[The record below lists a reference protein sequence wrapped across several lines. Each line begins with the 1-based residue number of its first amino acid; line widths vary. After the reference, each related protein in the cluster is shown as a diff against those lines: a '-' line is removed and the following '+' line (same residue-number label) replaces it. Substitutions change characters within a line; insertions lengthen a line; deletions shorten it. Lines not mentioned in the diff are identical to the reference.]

1 MSGIPRSREGE
12 LLKKEKGPLGAKWTR
27 KLVVVD
33 GRKGTVRY
41 HRPTDDKSDVPRKI
55 FHLKS
60 MTLIEDCIGPKK
72 APHAL
77 ELRDLKGYSLILACE
92 RGAAEKEAWRS
103 LLAPLCAGGTPPV
116 AAARTT
122 SNDWVDPQSKPPEED
137 EPWPVPQTFDSALA
151 KPFETYEATFLPD
164 QPLGIQLRLEPEVD
178 GKRAI
183 LVLEVK
189 DTCPQKG
196 TIHSGDELVGV
207 QGEPPLTPRTTDE
220 FKKCTTE
227 LARKPRPLVLVF
239 RREVSETPFDEPDD
253 SPKVRDAAS
262 VFRCRGWSIHSCR
275 VSESTRSRRWRRHDH
290 TFNTGALLRRGP
302 SFTCR
307 GRARAAE
314 RDLRAAAVIVNFMFG
329 S

>member
-60 MTLIEDCIGPKK
+60 MTLIEDCVGPKK

-122 SNDWVDPQSKPPEED
+122 SNDWVDPASSKPEED
-137 EPWPVPQTFDSALA
+137 EPWPAPQTFDSALA

-196 TIHSGDELVGV
+196 TIQSGDELVGV
-207 QGEPPLTPRTTDE
+207 QNEPPLTPRTTDE

-227 LARKPRPLVLVF
+227 LARKSRPLVLVF

-262 VFRCRGWSIHSCR
+262 F
-275 VSESTRSRRWRRHDH
+275 T
-290 TFNTGALLRRGP
+290 P
-302 SFTCR
+302 S
-307 GRARAAE
+307 
-314 RDLRAAAVIVNFMFG
+314 

>member
-60 MTLIEDCIGPKK
+60 MTLIEDCMGPKK

-103 LLAPLCAGGTPPV
+103 LLAPLCAGGTPV
-116 AAARTT
+116 AAARTAST
-122 SNDWVDPQSKPPEED
+122 DWVDPQSKPPEED
-137 EPWPVPQTFDSALA
+137 EPWPAPQTFDSALA

-196 TIHSGDELVGV
+196 TIQSGDELVGV

-253 SPKVRDAAS
+253 SPKVRAAAWKS
-262 VFRCRGWSIHSCR
+262 SPSSDDLGGLGAVAARERERGHAVVR
-275 VSESTRSRRWRRHDH
+275 RRRPPSTRPLLH
-290 TFNTGALLRRGP
+290 TSWTSPCG
-302 SFTCR
+302 
-307 GRARAAE
+307 
-314 RDLRAAAVIVNFMFG
+314 
-329 S
+329 

>member
-103 LLAPLCAGGTPPV
+103 L
-116 AAARTT
+116 
-122 SNDWVDPQSKPPEED
+122 
-137 EPWPVPQTFDSALA
+137 
-151 KPFETYEATFLPD
+151 
-164 QPLGIQLRLEPEVD
+164 
-178 GKRAI
+178 
-183 LVLEVK
+183 
-189 DTCPQKG
+189 
-196 TIHSGDELVGV
+196 
-207 QGEPPLTPRTTDE
+207 
-220 FKKCTTE
+220 
-227 LARKPRPLVLVF
+227 
-239 RREVSETPFDEPDD
+239 
-253 SPKVRDAAS
+253 
-262 VFRCRGWSIHSCR
+262 
-275 VSESTRSRRWRRHDH
+275 
-290 TFNTGALLRRGP
+290 
-302 SFTCR
+302 
-307 GRARAAE
+307 
-314 RDLRAAAVIVNFMFG
+314 
-329 S
+329 